1 MNDEK
6 RDKLAAA
13 LRTARLQSGLSMEHV
28 SGKLGLT
35 MATLSRIET
44 ASIGVKADRVAQLAE
59 LYGLSVADLLEGR
72 VVNTTHKADIETLH
86 AVIKLVQEVIA
97 ELGVSPSPEK
107 VADVVVATFQEE
119 METGSQDF
127 ANLAKRH
134 HDKLTL
140 MLKP

>member
-1 MNDEK
+1 MGQFSVK
-6 RDKLAAA
+6 IHGA
-13 LRTARLQSGLSMEHV
+13 TGSVLSANQH
-28 SGKLGLT
+28 
-35 MATLSRIET
+35 
-44 ASIGVKADRVAQLAE
+44 
-59 LYGLSVADLLEGR
+59 
-72 VVNTTHKADIETLH
+72 TTHKADIETLH

-134 HDKLTL
+134 HGKLTL